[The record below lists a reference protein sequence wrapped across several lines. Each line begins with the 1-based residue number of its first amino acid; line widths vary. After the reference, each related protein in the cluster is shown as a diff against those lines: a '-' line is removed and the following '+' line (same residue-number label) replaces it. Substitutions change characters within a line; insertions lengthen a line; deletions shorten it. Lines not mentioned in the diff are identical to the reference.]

1 MAMYND
7 TPYQNYVEQNFY
19 LTLEM
24 SPCVHA
30 KRKAYLLLL
39 GDRLQVAKARP
50 PSCFANHFQIRS
62 EVVAES
68 GAV

>member
-39 GDRLQVAKARP
+39 GDRLLAGDR
-50 PSCFANHFQIRS
+50 
-62 EVVAES
+62 VV
-68 GAV
+68 VCVL

>member
-19 LTLEM
+19 ITLEM

-39 GDRLQVAKARP
+39 GDRLQVAKVRP
-50 PSCFANHFQIRS
+50 PS
-62 EVVAES
+62 
-68 GAV
+68 